1 MKAYMFPGYLK
12 VALRNL
18 VRQKGYS
25 FISIGGLSLA
35 LASVFV
41 IALYLRDELTYDTF
55 HKNADSIYRIV
66 RQEGDLEPSITQA
79 VPVAPALE
87 SEIPQVVHATRIF
100 RYWFSPLVSRGEKG
114 FYEDRFFFT
123 DTAFFN
129 VFSFKLVR
137 GSRNIALA
145 DPHSVLLTQSMAH
158 KYFGQE
164 DPMGKTLTLNTG
176 LQFTVTGVL
185 EDPPRT
191 SHFTFDFLAPIR
203 SIPEVMGWPNVL
215 QNWGLGAFPTYVVL
229 PAGVGPQDLQD
240 QLDQFAIRHWGKNTK
255 AHFTLQPLTAIHL
268 HSHYKY
274 EIEPNSNSA
283 YVSLLALI
291 ALFILL
297 IAGINYTNLA
307 TARFAHRIREV
318 GIRRV
323 VGAHRTQL
331 LVQFLGE
338 SVLVAVVSCI
348 VAFALVQIMLPAFN
362 GLVGL
367 KLSFAFTQDWM
378 PVFLVVALAL
388 MTGLAAGFYPA
399 FVLSTFRPHAALR
412 GYRRGSGR
420 TRLGASLVVVQ
431 YVAAVVLAIGTAA
444 VYEQLH
450 YIQTADLGFARDQVM
465 VLPVRDP
472 EIRKNPERARQ
483 AFLQVSSVAAVSAS
497 TSQPGSN
504 APTSSDLDVP
514 SAPRKESSDMYL
526 SWIDDEYAHTLDLA
540 FAAGRNFS
548 PRFPADEKKSLI
560 LNETAVRTL
569 GWSDPA
575 DAVGKEADIW
585 GEHRQIIGVLKDF
598 HYAPLREPIKPMLFF
613 PQNNETGGFII
624 RLRGGNLDASVRK
637 LEEVWKRLSPSQP
650 FVYSFLDQDL
660 ANQYKAERR
669 WSAVIGAGAVFSLLI
684 ASLGLFGLASF
695 SIERRRK
702 ELGVRRVLG
711 ASMSGLVFHVS
722 GEFIRLV
729 GISILIGA
737 PLAYVAEKAW
747 LRNFAYHID
756 ITWGIYGITAIV
768 VVAVAFLSVSYQS
781 ILAARANPV
790 DSLRHE

>member
-1 MKAYMFPGYLK
+1 MFLGYLRI
-12 VALRNL
+12 ALRNL

-55 HKNADSIYRIV
+55 NKNADSIYRIV

-79 VPVAPALE
+79 VPVAPALK
-87 SEIPQVVHATRIF
+87 SEIPEILHATRIF

-129 VFSFKLVR
+129 VFGFKLVR
-137 GSRNIALA
+137 GSEKAALS
-145 DPHSVLLTQSMAH
+145 DPHSVLLTQSMAR

-191 SHFTFDFLAPIR
+191 SHFTFDFLASIQ
-203 SIPEVMGWPNVL
+203 SIPEVMGWPTVL

-229 PAGVGPQDLQD
+229 PAGIGPQDLGG
-240 QLDQFAIRHWGKNTK
+240 QLDQFARRHWGKDTK
-255 AHFTLQPLTAIHL
+255 THFTLQPLTAIHL

-274 EIEPNSNSA
+274 EIEPNSNSV

-338 SVLVAVVSCI
+338 SVLVAVVSCV
-348 VAFALVQIMLPAFN
+348 VAFALVQVMLPAFN
-362 GLVGL
+362 SLVGL
-367 KLSFAFTQDWM
+367 KLSFTLAQDWI
-378 PVFLVVALAL
+378 PVVLVVMLAF
-388 MTGLAAGFYPA
+388 MTGFVAGFYPA
-399 FVLSTFRPHAALR
+399 FVLSTFRPNAALR
-412 GYRRGSGR
+412 GYRGSGR
-420 TRLGASLVVVQ
+420 SRLGALLVVIQ

-450 YIQTADLGFARDQVM
+450 YIQTANLGFVRDQVM

-472 EIRKNPERARQ
+472 AIRKNPERAKQ
-483 AFLQVSSVAAVSAS
+483 AFLQVPSVLAVSAS
-497 TSQPGSN
+497 TSQPGTK
-504 APTSSDLDVP
+504 APTSSDLEVP
-514 SAPRKESSDMYL
+514 AASHKESSDMYL
-526 SWIDDEYAHTLDLA
+526 SWIDDDYAHTLDLT

-569 GWSDPA
+569 GWSEPA
-575 DAVGKEADIW
+575 EALGKEADIW

-598 HYAPLREPIKPMLFF
+598 HYAPLREPIKPMIFF

-624 RLRGGNLDASVRK
+624 RLKGGNLKASVSR
-637 LEEVWKRLSPSQP
+637 LEDVWKRLSPSQP

-660 ANQYKAERR
+660 ANLYKAEQR
-669 WSAVIGAGAVFSLLI
+669 WSAVIGTGAVFSILI
-684 ASLGLFGLASF
+684 ASLGLFGLASY
-695 SIERRRK
+695 SVERRRK

-729 GISILIGA
+729 GISFLIGA
-737 PLAYVAEKAW
+737 PLAYVAERAW
-747 LRNFAYHID
+747 LQNFAYHVD

-781 ILAARANPV
+781 IVAARTNPV